1 MKAYPFRVLFT
12 LSLLFISFEEAS
24 SGSSDT
30 VATVGKSSAITFGE
44 VQQFVH
50 ERFYDRMYRTRP
62 LDYAYRKAL
71 DDMIVDQLKRIDFFE
86 RGLDTDSTLLQSNLR
101 VINEELVIRYF
112 GREYVRK
119 YVNDRSIRDAYERMK
134 REVVCRR
141 FQLSV
146 PAKAS
151 AKSHESFNAVRGKL
165 ASEIARGATF
175 DDLVSSCR
183 RWLSTSTAA
192 VDTVTVTWKN
202 GLMGEADSV
211 LSRLRVGQ
219 AGIVNLP
226 GALEIVQIM
235 GIKTLSVE
243 PYEKVKDDIYT
254 TLRERFATAASD
266 DFTRATEALV
276 DEHALNWNEKALK
289 ELLGWSN
296 IPGFYASLYRDTL
309 TSVIAEGR
317 NPVLLKYRGGRVDL
331 REFLRLLNDVL
342 ILPGRGHFKVDN
354 LKKFILEAVRTDRVV
369 RKARALGLE
378 KGIFSNRSTDPVLGD
393 RVVSLYNQRVIEG
406 NIPALAER
414 TIREFYAANK
424 DTFYYQLPK
433 VNIYAVISTD
443 RKHIDSV
450 WQMHLRGTAFEKLAP
465 QIDVKTFIRERSGG
479 SIRSYLSTETPF
491 LGKAAFDL
499 TLNQV
504 AGPIEYSDPDQGTCY
519 AIIKCVGIR
528 PEKQLTLDEARKTI
542 AADFREFQWTKI
554 GNETAKTLKNKY
566 GFTIREDVLVRNID
580 LLQAK

>member
-30 VATVGKSSAITFGE
+30 VSTVGKNSAITFGDL
-44 VQQFVH
+44 QQFVH
-50 ERFYDRMYRTRP
+50 DRFYDRMYRTRP
-62 LDYAYRKAL
+62 VDYAYRKAL

-86 RGLDTDSTLLQSNLR
+86 RGLDRDSALLQKNIR

-141 FQLSV
+141 FPLSV
-146 PAKAS
+146 PARAS
-151 AKSHESFNAVRGKL
+151 ATSRQSFNAVRGKL
-165 ASEIARGATF
+165 ASQIARGAKF

-183 RWLSTSTAA
+183 RWVSTSTAL

-202 GLMGEADSV
+202 GLMMEADSIM
-211 LSRLRVGQ
+211 SRLRVGQ
-219 AGIVNLP
+219 VGIVNLP
-226 GALEIVQIM
+226 AAFEIVQIM
-235 GIKTLSVE
+235 RINPLSVA
-243 PYEKVKDDIYT
+243 PYENVKDDIYN
-254 TLRERFATAASD
+254 TLRERFATAATD

-276 DEHALNWNEKALK
+276 DQHALNWNEKALK

-309 TSVIAEGR
+309 TAVIAQPR
-317 NPVLLKYRGGRVDL
+317 NSVLLKYHGGSVDL
-331 REFLRLLNDVL
+331 REFLRLLNEVL
-342 ILPGRGHFKVDN
+342 ILPGRGQYHVDD
-354 LKKFILEAVRTDRVV
+354 LKKFILEAVRTDRVI

-378 KGIFSNRSTDPVLGD
+378 KGIFSIRSTDPVLRD
-393 RVVSLYNQRVIEG
+393 RVVSFYNQRVIEG
-406 NIPALAER
+406 NIPALAEK

-424 DTFYYQLPK
+424 DSLYYQLAK

-443 RKHIDSV
+443 RKQIDSV
-450 WQMHLRGTAFEKLAP
+450 WQMHLRGTPFEKLAP

-479 SIRSYLSTETPF
+479 PIRSYLSTETPF

-504 AGPIEYSDPDQGTCY
+504 AGPVEYSDPDQGTCY
-519 AIIKCVGIR
+519 AIIKCVGTR
-528 PEKQLTLDEARKTI
+528 PEKQLTLDEARKSI
-542 AADFREFQWTKI
+542 PADFREFQWTKI
-554 GNETAKTLKNKY
+554 GNETAETLKNKY
-566 GFTIREDVLVRNID
+566 GFTIREDVLVRNIA
-580 LLQAK
+580 LLRAK